1 MTGKPKMVQGRGN
14 AVAVAL
20 MVTVAFFAALEVAS
34 ATSYA
39 VAGTYGWQF
48 PPGTD
53 TTYYDTW
60 SAKQKF
66 VVGDSLGVLQT
77 LPSLLLSR

>member
-20 MVTVAFFAALEVAS
+20 MVMVAFFAASEVVS
-34 ATSYA
+34 ATSYT
-39 VAGTYGWQF
+39 VAGSYGWTY

-60 SAKQKF
+60 ASKQKF
-66 VVGDSLGVLQT
+66 VVGDTLGVLQT
-77 LPSLLLSR
+77 LPSLVLSV